1 MGYTFEMKTII
12 YDTLNIAIKQLYGFS
27 SVEDVS
33 FDVLTPPRSEFGD
46 YSTNISMILAK
57 RLRRNPMDIAK
68 EIVGAFGENAFC
80 DRIEIIS
87 PGYINIFL
95 AHTFLCQ
102 RINTIVKNNHPYETD
117 NRQKK
122 SKNILIEF
130 ISSNP
135 TGPIHL
141 GNARGGPSGDT
152 LARVLEKMGHRV
164 WREFYVNDCGKQ
176 IEVLGHSVLKD
187 EESQYA
193 GSYIESLSQEKP
205 EEIQDPYEVGM
216 WASQQIL
223 ETHIQPTCDKLDI
236 TFDAFFSEKSLHNDG
251 SVQDMLEILRRKN
264 FVYEKENA
272 LWYRSTNLG
281 DDKDRVI
288 IRSNGKPTY
297 RLADFAYHKNKID
310 RGFDTLITFLG
321 ADHLGEAKEMQAF
334 MDTVLEKSG
343 VYFPVLT
350 QFVRVLREGKEVKMS
365 KRQGTYYAM
374 DDLIEEVG
382 RDAVRFIFL
391 SYDANSHIT
400 FDIDLAKEKS
410 EKNPVYYVQYAH
422 ARIESIFEKSGAL
435 SDGAGNVE
443 LLSHTKER
451 ELMVMLLRFTDLME
465 MIGENYEVHRLPH
478 YARSVA
484 DTFHSLYASCR
495 FIDTQNEDL
504 SRARLILAR
513 ATKIVLAQT
522 LYLCGVSAPSKM

>member
-1 MGYTFEMKTII
+1 MKTII
-12 YDTLNIAIKQLYGFS
+12 HDTIKLIIKQLYETSFS
-27 SVEDVS
+27 TEEIV
-33 FDVLTPPRSEFGD
+33 FDVLIPPRSEFGD
-46 YSTNISMILAK
+46 YSTNVSMILAK
-57 RLRRNPMDIAK
+57 RFGRNPLDIAK
-68 EIVGAFGENAFC
+68 EIGGTLEKNDYC
-80 DRIEIIS
+80 DRIEIVS

-95 AHTFLCQ
+95 ANTFLCQ
-102 RINTIVKNNHPYETD
+102 RIQDIVKNDHPYELG
-117 NRQKK
+117 NHQKK
-122 SKNILIEF
+122 PKNILIEF

-193 GSYIESLSQEKP
+193 GTYIDNLAQEKP
-205 EEIQDPYEVGM
+205 EEIQDPYEVGV
-216 WASQQIL
+216 WASQHIL
-223 ETHIQPTCDKLDI
+223 QTQIQPTCDKLDI
-236 TFDAFFSEKSLHNDG
+236 TFDSFFSEKSLHNDG
-251 SVQDMLEILRRKN
+251 SVQKMLETLRKKN
-264 FVYEKENA
+264 LVYEQEEA
-272 LWYRSTNLG
+272 LWYRSTSLG

-288 IRSNGKPTY
+288 VRSNGKPTY
-297 RLADFAYHKNKID
+297 RLADFAYHRNKID

-321 ADHLGEAKEMQAF
+321 ADHLGEAKEIQAF
-334 MDTVLEKSG
+334 METVLEKPN
-343 VYFPVLT
+343 VYSPILT

-391 SYDANSHIT
+391 SYDVNSHIT
-400 FDIDLAKEKS
+400 FDIDLAKERS
-410 EKNPVYYVQYAH
+410 EKNPVYYVQYAY
-422 ARIESIFEKSGAL
+422 ARIESIFEKSGTL
-435 SDGAGNVE
+435 SDGVANLE
-443 LLSHTKER
+443 ILSHTKER
-451 ELMVMLLRFTDLME
+451 ELMMMLLRFTDLIE
-465 MIGENYEVHRLPH
+465 MVAENYEVHRLPH

-484 DTFHSLYASCR
+484 DAFHSLYASCR

-504 SRARLILAR
+504 SRARLVLAK